1 MRILIGGNSIFI
13 KYLIVGG
20 STALLELLIFLGL
33 RRVMDFDVVSA
44 NVLAIGI
51 ATGCNFLMN
60 RNWSFRS
67 STRVSRSFSLYI
79 SLILFN
85 MVFTT
90 WMITLLVSWGVLDFW
105 AKFFMMGA
113 ATVWNFLL
121 YRKVIFV

>member
-1 MRILIGGNSIFI
+1 M
-13 KYLIVGG
+13 GG

-33 RRVMDFDVVSA
+33 RRVMEFDVVPA
-44 NVLAIGI
+44 NILAVGI
-51 ATGCNFLMN
+51 ATGVNFLMN

-67 STRVSRSFSLYI
+67 NTRVSRSLLLYI
-79 SLILFN
+79 TLILFN

-90 WMITLLVSWGVLDFW
+90 WMITLLVSWGVIDFW

-121 YRKVIFV
+121 YRKVVFVN